1 MIKEKSK
8 VSKKAVTSLTVLF
21 VLVGLIAS
29 STVAAAPSAKANFE
43 VSFGFK
49 AADKVHPGGHYEILF
64 EEGDSHFSLRNVK
77 TGKVTIVPFAT
88 RTEGRGQCKS
98 CGKPIGE
105 AELVFQ
111 QDEGAPYLYEVYMP
125 NSDGFHLGA
134 APGKEHKHVGVRS
147 GH

>member
-1 MIKEKSK
+1 M
-8 VSKKAVTSLTVLF
+8 SKKTITILVALLVMVGFSGASVL
-21 VLVGLIAS
+21 
-29 STVAAAPSAKANFE
+29 AAAPSSKANFE

-49 AADKVHPGGHYEILF
+49 VADRVHPGGKYEITF
-64 EEGDSHFSLRNVK
+64 AEGDNHFSLRNVE

-111 QDEGAPYLYEVYMP
+111 QDEGAPYLADVYMP
-125 NSDGFHLGA
+125 HSDGFHLAA
-134 APGKEHKHVGVRS
+134 APGKEHKHVGMQS

>member
-1 MIKEKSK
+1 M
-8 VSKKAVTSLTVLF
+8 TVLAVLA
-21 VLVGLIAS
+21 VLVALNGTSAL
-29 STVAAAPSAKANFE
+29 AAAPSAKAHFE

-49 AADKVHPGGHYEILF
+49 AADTIHPGGKYEIAY
-64 EEGDSHFSLRNVK
+64 EEGDKHFSLRNVK
-77 TGKVTIVPFAT
+77 SGKTTIVPFAT

-125 NSDGFHLGA
+125 NSDGFYLAG
-134 APGKEHKHVGVRS
+134 APGKEHKHVGMQS